1 MTEIRRVLEKFPSKK
16 ELTSSSNENLSS
28 DLSNECTFIDIPEVF
43 FTDVIERIALNR
55 NELRVILYLYRQ
67 IYCYPNLYEKYGIS
81 QLNDLLEL
89 SKYFKLSYNE
99 LHKVL
104 KSLES
109 YELIQT
115 IRSGQYFIRRY
126 FLAEYD
132 EFFGQ
137 VYDDID

>member
-16 ELTSSSNENLSS
+16 ELTSSSNENVSNELN
-28 DLSNECTFIDIPEVF
+28 NECTFIDIPEVF
-43 FTDVIERIALNR
+43 FTDVMERIALNR

-89 SKYFKLSYNE
+89 SKYFKLNYNE
-99 LHKVL
+99 LHKIL

-126 FLAEYD
+126 FFTEYD